1 MKSLIQNFGCT
12 STMEKIHRTPLKLE
26 FLRVS
31 EIALQNTMMETNALL
46 TAREHRLEAE
56 WDEAEAR
63 HDLNSIQE
71 IEGLIAETRG
81 LRYNL

>member
-1 MKSLIQNFGCT
+1 MHFNHGEDSPDSPETRI
-12 STMEKIHRTPLKLE
+12 SE
-26 FLRVS
+26 S